1 MKQTLINASVDHIE
15 NSIRAIRGK
24 RIILDADLA
33 QLYGVETKVLVQAVK
48 RNLERFPTDFMFQL
62 TQEEFAF
69 LRSQF
74 VTSKGRGGRRYLPY
88 AFTEHGVIM
97 AANVLNSERAVQTSV
112 RVARTF
118 VKLRQ
123 ILLANSEL
131 AGKLNELEKKYDAQ
145 FKVVF
150 EAIRQLMTPP
160 LTKRTQIGFRPKALK
175 R

>member
-1 MKQTLINASVDHIE
+1 MKKSLNNLSFNHIE
-15 NSIRAIRGK
+15 NSIRTIRSEK
-24 RIILDADLA
+24 IILDADLA

-48 RNLERFPTDFMFQL
+48 RNLGRFPTDFMFRL

-74 VTSKGRGGRRYLPY
+74 VTSKGSGGRRYAPY

-112 RVARTF
+112 QIVRTF

-123 ILLANSEL
+123 IVLANADL
-131 AGKLNELEKKYDAQ
+131 VRNLNELEKKYDTQ
-145 FKVVF
+145 FNVVF
-150 EAIRQLMTPP
+150 EQF
-160 LTKRTQIGFRPKALK
+160 GSS
-175 R
+175 

>member
-1 MKQTLINASVDHIE
+1 MKQSLINASVNQIE
-15 NSIRAIRGK
+15 NSIRTIRGE

-69 LRSQF
+69 LRSQV

-97 AANVLNSERAVQTSV
+97 AANVLNSERAQGK
-112 RVARTF
+112 RA
-118 VKLRQ
+118 
-123 ILLANSEL
+123 SESSGHL
-131 AGKLNELEKKYDAQ
+131 
-145 FKVVF
+145 
-150 EAIRQLMTPP
+150 
-160 LTKRTQIGFRPKALK
+160 
-175 R
+175 